1 MRPLPELK
9 TIAHAFF
16 QASEYFNA
24 RIFPSVLPILEL
36 GSNSAIYQISPKLLQ
51 NGLARPDYVRLGLV
65 CASLSHRM
73 NQRRDDIHLNSL
85 AMTFFHYR
93 GLIIRS
99 LNDDIGVDHKRMSN
113 LAVAGILTLII
124 VDSPG
129 KEHRHSGGTTFKEPG
144 K

>member
-1 MRPLPELK
+1 MVIQ
-9 TIAHAFF
+9 TCQCFITV
-16 QASEYFNA
+16 NA

-124 VDSPG
+124 VDVSSSFS
-129 KEHRHSGGTTFKEPG
+129 KRRRWKQETMQLY
-144 K
+144 